1 MTTATVDKTEL
12 RKLPSDIDTNI
23 SKLNTVVSVDSDAAK
38 NQSVNSNYYYSSG
51 SFNFIL
57 DKGFKPETLE
67 KIVITSVP
75 FLPNWHKG
83 IVSIHGLIIP
93 VIDILA
99 FVEHQ
104 GIETVKASFNKTYLL
119 KLEHKNHSP
128 IVFILDSLPRL
139 VNIDNFKKEETNN
152 NSPKWIKNYLKND
165 STSLAFIDHK
175 EMFKQMIKEQ

>member
-1 MTTATVDKTEL
+1 M
-12 RKLPSDIDTNI
+12 
-23 SKLNTVVSVDSDAAK
+23 
-38 NQSVNSNYYYSSG
+38 
-51 SFNFIL
+51 
-57 DKGFKPETLE
+57 
-67 KIVITSVP
+67 
-75 FLPNWHKG
+75 
-83 IVSIHGLIIP
+83 SIHGLIIP

>member
-67 KIVITSVP
+67 KIVHLSTFSS
-75 FLPNWHKG
+75 K
-83 IVSIHGLIIP
+83 
-93 VIDILA
+93 LA
-99 FVEHQ
+99 
-104 GIETVKASFNKTYLL
+104 
-119 KLEHKNHSP
+119 
-128 IVFILDSLPRL
+128 
-139 VNIDNFKKEETNN
+139 
-152 NSPKWIKNYLKND
+152 
-165 STSLAFIDHK
+165 
-175 EMFKQMIKEQ
+175 